1 MIMSKK
7 NYDKY
12 VKQHQKR
19 VQKMKARNERFEQK
33 QRADEE
39 ERINRII
46 ELKNSGD
53 KLGLA
58 KELRKM
64 NKRINERFR
73 QIERRDGH
81 PENTTAY
88 RYAMQETGQVKP
100 RYTESL
106 NKLLSQDINTL
117 FKSSMDIS
125 RKLGSK
131 SASLRGLN
139 LITENRVS
147 GAIEGIKTQ
156 LGIDIEDTKE
166 FRRFLEENVNEMIDN
181 DIGSDVIFELFSMAM
196 HKERGIETLD
206 KMWKAYSQRGERID
220 TIAMKKWLK

>member
-1 MIMSKK
+1 MSKK

-19 VQKMKARNERFEQK
+19 IQKMKARNERFEQK

-46 ELKNSGD
+46 ELKNKGD

-73 QIERRDGH
+73 QIERREGH

-139 LITENRVS
+139 MITENRVS

-196 HKERGIETLD
+196 HKEKGIETLD

>member
-1 MIMSKK
+1 MSKK
-7 NYDKY
+7 KTMA
-12 VKQHQKR
+12 KR
-19 VQKMKARNERFEQK
+19 IERFEQK

-81 PENTTAY
+81 PENTTTY
-88 RYAMQETGQVKP
+88 RYAMQELGHIKP

-139 LITENRVS
+139 MITENRVS
-147 GAIEGIKTQ
+147 GAIEGIKTK

-166 FRRFLEENVNEMIDN
+166 FRIFLEENVNEMIDN

-196 HKERGIETLD
+196 HKQKGIETLD
-206 KMWKAYSQRGERID
+206 KMWKEYSQRGERID

>member
-46 ELKNSGD
+46 ELKNNGD

-73 QIERRDGH
+73 QIERRDER
-81 PENTTAY
+81 PEYTTAY
-88 RYAMQETGQVKP
+88 KYAMMETGQVKP

-139 LITENRVS
+139 LIAENRVS

-196 HKERGIETLD
+196 HKEKGIETLD

>member
-1 MIMSKK
+1 MSKK

-12 VKQHQKR
+12 VKKHQKR

-39 ERINRII
+39 ERINRIF
-46 ELKNSGD
+46 ELKNNGD

-73 QIERRDGH
+73 QIERREGH

-139 LITENRVS
+139 MITENRVS

-156 LGIDIEDTKE
+156 LGIDIEDSKE

-206 KMWKAYSQRGERID
+206 KMWKEYSKRGERID

>member
-1 MIMSKK
+1 MSKK
-7 NYDKY
+7 NYDKS
-12 VKQHQKR
+12 VKQQKR
-19 VQKMKARNERFEQK
+19 RQKMKARNERFELN
-33 QRADEE
+33 
-39 ERINRII
+39 ERIKEDERISRII

-73 QIERRDGH
+73 QIERRVGH

-88 RYAMQETGQVKP
+88 RYAMHQLGHVKP

-139 LITENRVS
+139 LISENRVS
-147 GAIEGIKTQ
+147 GAIEGIKIQ
-156 LGIDIEDTKE
+156 LGIDIEDSKE
-166 FRRFLEENVNEMIDN
+166 FRRFLEENVNEMVDN
-181 DIGSDVIFELFSMAM
+181 NIGSDVIFEMFSMAM
-196 HKERGIETLD
+196 HKQKGIETLD
-206 KMWKAYSQRGERID
+206 KMWKEYQSRGERID
-220 TIAMKKWLK
+220 TIKMKNWLK